1 MKKLSRIL
9 SVLLVVLLITASATV
24 AVSATADD
32 VPYDGFADYGQQTFD
47 VPASEGIKID
57 GVVSPGEYACTPI
70 EVNKDSNG
78 MTWLDWTKDGFPVEE
93 LPEILPYSIK
103 YYVTYDRE
111 CLYIAAEIVEAS
123 LSTSCE
129 KIDRTWAVD
138 SLEVDIA
145 LDAYK
150 EIPGGEYSQADML
163 DRVRT
168 CYCLWDDGLGD
179 YFPVGLCY
187 TASSYGFYQV
197 MDDMGDYMITRDE
210 DKQLTTYEM
219 SFRWEELDYEST
231 GVPDQVF
238 INFQL
243 HVGDSRYLEYV
254 QPGYESCLGGLRF
267 AAQLTEQD
275 MSDLD
280 TDKSMALHIYNL
292 TDAARLN
299 GDVVEDTAAEE
310 TTEAPTDEVTEAP
323 TEEIT
328 EAPTDAPA
336 TEAPTEAPTDAPA
349 TEAPTEAPK
358 SGCGSA
364 LGMTAAALL
373 VTAAAA
379 VVLAKKD

>member
-1 MKKLSRIL
+1 MKNTLRIL
-9 SVLLVVLLITASATV
+9 SVLIAAVMLLSVLSVT
-24 AVSATADD
+24 VSASEDT
-32 VPYDGFADYGQQTFD
+32 PYDAFADYGQQTFD

-57 GVVSPGEYACTPI
+57 GVVSEGEYACTPI
-70 EVNKDSNG
+70 EVNKDSDG

-111 CLYIAAEIVEAS
+111 RLYIAAEIVEAS
-123 LSTSCE
+123 LSTSCDQIE
-129 KIDRTWAVD
+129 RTWAVD

-150 EIPGGEYSQADML
+150 EIPEGEYSQADML

-197 MDDMGDYMITRDE
+197 MNDMGDYMITRDE

-219 SFRWEELDYEST
+219 SFLWEDLNYESI

-292 TDAARLN
+292 TDADRLN
-299 GDVVEDTAAEE
+299 GKVTEETTAEATDGETTAEE
-310 TTEAPTDEVTEAP
+310 T

-328 EAPTDAPA
+328 EAPTAEETTA
-336 TEAPTEAPTDAPA
+336 EETTEAPAEETTTEASTDAPA
-349 TEAPTEAPK
+349 EKT
-358 SGCGSA
+358 GCGAS
-364 LGMTAAALL
+364 LSMAALL
-373 VTAAAA
+373 VAACAA
-379 VVLAKKD
+379 YVCKARD

>member
-1 MKKLSRIL
+1 MTNPVKRIL
-9 SVLLVVLLITASATV
+9 ALLAAALMLLSLPITASA
-24 AVSATADD
+24 SAED
-32 VPYDGFADYGQQTFD
+32 VPYNAFADYGQQTFD

-57 GVVSPGEYACTPI
+57 GVVSPGEYACAPI
-70 EVNKDSNG
+70 EVNKDSEG

-93 LPEILPYSIK
+93 LPEILPYGIK

-111 CLYIAAEIVEAS
+111 RLYIAAEIVEAS
-123 LSTSCE
+123 LSTSCDQIE
-129 KIDRTWAVD
+129 RTWAVD

-150 EIPGGEYSQADML
+150 EIPEGEYSQADML

-197 MDDMGDYMITRDE
+197 MNDMGDYMITRDE

-219 SFRWEELDYEST
+219 SFLWEDLDYEST

-292 TDAARLN
+292 TDADRLN
-299 GDVVEDTAAEE
+299 GKVTEDTAAEE
-310 TTEAPTDEVTEAP
+310 TTEAPTEEI

-328 EAPTDAPA
+328 EAPTAEETTA
-336 TEAPTEAPTDAPA
+336 EVTTEAPAEETTEAPTDVPA
-349 TEAPTEAPK
+349 EKT
-358 SGCGSA
+358 GCGASVSV
-364 LGMTAAALL
+364 AALF
-373 VTAAAA
+373 VAACAA
-379 VVLAKKD
+379 FVCKARD

>member
-1 MKKLSRIL
+1 MRKLSCIVCTLLTAVMLL
-9 SVLLVVLLITASATV
+9 SMLPVTAF
-24 AVSATADD
+24 ATAED
-32 VPYDGFADYGQQTFD
+32 VPYNAFADYGQQTFEI
-47 VPASEGIKID
+47 PASAEIRID
-57 GVVSPGEYACTPI
+57 GVVSEGEYACAPI
-70 EVNKDSNG
+70 EVSKDSEG
-78 MTWLDWTKDGFPVEE
+78 MTWLDWTKEGFPEE
-93 LPEILPYSIK
+93 EIPEILPYSIK
-103 YYVTYDRE
+103 YYVTYDKDA
-111 CLYIAAEIVEAS
+111 LYVAAEIVEAS

-129 KIDRTWAVD
+129 KIERTWAVD

-150 EIPGGEYSQADML
+150 EIPEGEYSQADML

-267 AAQLTEQD
+267 AAQLTEQE

-310 TTEAPTDEVTEAP
+310 TTETPTEEI

-328 EAPTDAPA
+328 EAPTAEETTA
-336 TEAPTEAPTDAPA
+336 EVTTEAPAEETTEAPTDAPA
-349 TEAPTEAPK
+349 EKT
-358 SGCGSA
+358 GCGAS
-364 LGMTAAALL
+364 LSMAALL
-373 VTAAAA
+373 VAACAA
-379 VVLAKKD
+379 FACKARD

>member
-1 MKKLSRIL
+1 MTTLVKRALAL
-9 SVLLVVLLITASATV
+9 LTAALLLVSLPVSASA
-24 AVSATADD
+24 AADD
-32 VPYDGFADYGQQTFD
+32 VPYDAFADYGQLTFD

-70 EVNKDSNG
+70 EVNKDSEG
-78 MTWLDWTKDGFPVEE
+78 MTWLDWTKEGFPEEE

-103 YYVTYDRE
+103 YYVTYDRDR
-111 CLYIAAEIVEAS
+111 LYIAAEIVEAS
-123 LSTSCE
+123 LSTSCD
-129 KIDRTWAVD
+129 KIERTWAVD

-150 EIPGGEYSQADML
+150 EIPEGEYSQADML

-197 MDDMGDYMITRDE
+197 MNDMGDYMITRDE

-219 SFRWEELDYEST
+219 SFLWEDLDYEST

-292 TDAARLN
+292 TDADRLN
-299 GDVVEDTAAEE
+299 GKVTEDTAAEE
-310 TTEAPTDEVTEAP
+310 TTEAPTEAP

-328 EAPTDAPA
+328 EAPTAEDTPAEETTAAPA
-336 TEAPTEAPTDAPA
+336 EETTEAPTDVPA
-349 TEAPTEAPK
+349 EKT
-358 SGCGSA
+358 GCGASVSV
-364 LGMTAAALL
+364 AALF
-373 VTAAAA
+373 VAACAA
-379 VVLAKKD
+379 FVCKARD